1 MSWEESRKGRLGLVS
16 WPAEVVGSL
25 DAGYYEVTRGSKALQ
40 GELSLPVD
48 VILQNSCPGV
58 KSAETGVFSNR
69 SYNRSVT

>member
-58 KSAETGVFSNR
+58 KSARHQVLKQECF
-69 SYNRSVT
+69 